1 MDWATSAFNAIAVSW
16 SLRRRLGSAVRL
28 ALCRQDAVASS
39 LVFKHVFF
47 VFAAGGLA
55 ALYVTRLRR
64 PALYLIYPLAL
75 ATLLP
80 LRLIEHR
87 YGLAAFVL
95 LLVCREDD
103 PPWVE
108 AAGVGLS
115 MLLSAVLLYGLA
127 RGLWM
132 L

>member
-1 MDWATSAFNAIAVSW
+1 M
-16 SLRRRLGSAVRL
+16 LSAVATNL
-28 ALCRQDAVASS
+28 VA
-39 LVFKHVFF
+39 KHVFF
-47 VFAAGGLA
+47 AFASGGLA
-55 ALYVTRLRR
+55 SLYVTRLRR

-103 PPWVE
+103 LPRVE
-108 AAGVGLS
+108 AAAVGLS
-115 MLLSAVLLYGLA
+115 MLLSGVLLYGLA